1 MCLSTVTNNY
11 MLIACMYEAE
21 SNCMH
26 ACLQQIPKDVYVT
39 QRYIV
44 PSVCST
50 FSLSL

>member
-1 MCLSTVTNNY
+1 

-44 PSVCST
+44 PSVCSYFLS
-50 FSLSL
+50 FSLSSFQWKQ